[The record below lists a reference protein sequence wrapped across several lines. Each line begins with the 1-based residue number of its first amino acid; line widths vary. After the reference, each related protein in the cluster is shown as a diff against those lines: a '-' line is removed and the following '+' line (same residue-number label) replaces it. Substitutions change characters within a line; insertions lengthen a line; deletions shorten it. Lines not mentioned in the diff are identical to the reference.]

1 MPFKSIACFLLE
13 GEQGIG
19 DEAWWLVSSHT
30 ADMVEAEVRRR
41 QRQDQREGQDED
53 RSSGAVATRRQ
64 YSSHG
69 HWKGSRGGG
78 GVLTGAR
85 PGQLR
90 VLAEYAEGGGS
101 VPAL

>member
-1 MPFKSIACFLLE
+1 MR
-13 GEQGIG
+13 
-19 DEAWWLVSSHT
+19 DT
-30 ADMVEAEVRRR
+30 VEAEVRRR
-41 QRQDQREGQDED
+41 QQAEPREGQDED

-69 HWKGSRGGG
+69 HWKGSRGAEATRRQYSSRGHWKGSRGGG
-78 GVLTGAR
+78 GVLTGAK